1 MRRILIRTL
10 KILITIVLMVVILAI
25 ALGFLLNSSLFQNK
39 LMNYST
45 QALSE
50 KLQTEVKI
58 DSVSV
63 GIFNQ
68 RILLRGVKVK
78 DLQQRDMLRLDLL
91 SVSLEWLPLLQK
103 EVHISSATIRGLHA
117 RLFRPSPDS
126 VANYQFLID
135 AFKKN
140 EGMSDSLLIS
150 SADTLQVEEDTV
162 KATKKKTE
170 LNIRKLEVED
180 ISLTY
185 NNTKASVGKL
195 SYIYKKGTGKIVFN
209 TLHVKTDNQKPRK
222 NTGKP
227 HRGAFDAGHLN
238 ITANG
243 DITVNLLEKDTLIA
257 TVNHLD
263 AEDPDAGM
271 AVKEITMM
279 IHANSQQA
287 HISDLSLAMGKTKLD
302 IPEADVQLPSKK
314 AGRSL
319 SYTAST
325 ISAHVLLSDIA
336 KPFAPV
342 LSKFNMP
349 LSLTVQLSGDDNS
362 MRYRN
367 IRVATL
373 DKRLQI
379 AANGRLTNLKD
390 KYKLTIR
397 FDVNKMTARQ
407 GVKEE
412 IINLFPVKKLMTKQ
426 LEALGDI
433 EYRGN
438 LAILRK
444 REEFQGLLTT
454 AVGHLDFQFALDE
467 NNKYVIGSVC
477 SSDANIGEAFNVND
491 IGKIVAAA
499 DFKVDI
505 SKPRTAK
512 MRKDKG
518 GKLPIGEVSAKV
530 QECSYKKLKV
540 RNLVADIMSDGAVAS
555 GNIAIKGRHTDLLCA
570 FNYISTDSVN
580 GKLKIKPGIRFHK
593 LSDEDRQAKKEA
605 KAARK
610 QQKKEKAEQRRL
622 EKAKAKKQKSDD
634 AA

>member
-1 MRRILIRTL
+1 MRKKLVRIL
-10 KILITIVLMVVILAI
+10 KILTIVVFSVVLTAI

-39 LMNYST
+39 LMTYST
-45 QALSE
+45 QVLSE
-50 KLQTEVKI
+50 KLHTEVKI

-63 GIFNQ
+63 GVFNQ
-68 RILLRGVKVK
+68 CLFLRGVKVK
-78 DLQQRDMLRLDLL
+78 DLQQRDMLQLDLL

-103 EVHISSATIRGLHA
+103 EVHISSATVRGLHA
-117 RLFRPSPDS
+117 QLYRPSPDS

-135 AFKKN
+135 AFKK
-140 EGMSDSLLIS
+140 EQKLPDSLLTSDI
-150 SADTLQVEEDTV
+150 DTLQSMGDSVAV
-162 KATKKKTE
+162 GKKKME

-180 ISLTY
+180 ISLIY

-195 SYIYKKGTGKIVFN
+195 SYKYNKGTGKIVFN
-209 TLHVKTDNQKPRK
+209 TLKIKTDNQKPRK

-238 ITANG
+238 ITTNG
-243 DITVNLLEKDTLIA
+243 DITMSLLEKDTLIA

-271 AVKEITMM
+271 VVKVTKAN
-279 IHANSQQA
+279 IHANSRQA
-287 HISDLSLAMGKTKLD
+287 HISELSLAMGKTTLD

-314 AGRSL
+314 AGRQL
-319 SYTAST
+319 FYTTST
-325 ISAHVLLSDIA
+325 ISARVILSDIA

-362 MRYRN
+362 MRYNN

-373 DKRLQI
+373 DRRLQI
-379 AANGRLTNLKD
+379 AAKGRLTDLKN
-390 KYKLTIR
+390 KYKMVIR
-397 FDVNKMTARQ
+397 FDVEKMTAKR

-467 NNKYVIGSVC
+467 NNKYVIGSVS
-477 SSDANIGEAFNVND
+477 SSDANIGEAFNVKS
-491 IGKIVAAA
+491 IGTLVAAA

-512 MRKDKG
+512 MRKQKG
-518 GKLPIGEVSAKV
+518 GKLPIGEVSAKIE
-530 QECSYKKLKV
+530 ECKYKKLKV
-540 RNLVADIMSDGAVAS
+540 RNLMADITSDGAVAE

-570 FNYISTDSVN
+570 FSYTSTDSVN

-593 LSDEDRQAKKEA
+593 LSEEDRQAKKET
-605 KAARK
+605 KEARK

-622 EKAKAKKQKSDD
+622 EKAKAKKKQADNV
-634 AA
+634 A